1 VVWPTSQPA
10 QSLAGEASH
19 SHTASPTESSAGPPP
34 GRPVDLNPG
43 GARIGCVRRERAG
56 SILRARRGGY
66 GVACWGQAARG
77 GSRCLAGLRCVD
89 GGICRRGQGGAAV
102 VTEAV
107 RGHRPAV
114 VSCRADDGG
123 SPEDGRAGE
132 GYPSLLLM
140 ILVQSACVNC
150 IVNL

>member
-1 VVWPTSQPA
+1 MV
-10 QSLAGEASH
+10 
-19 SHTASPTESSAGPPP
+19 
-34 GRPVDLNPG
+34 GRDLRG
-43 GARIGCVRRERAG
+43 QARFCGAP
-56 SILRARRGGY
+56 GGY
-66 GVACWGQAARG
+66 GVACSGQAARG
-77 GSRCLAGLRCVD
+77 GLAAWLGCVD